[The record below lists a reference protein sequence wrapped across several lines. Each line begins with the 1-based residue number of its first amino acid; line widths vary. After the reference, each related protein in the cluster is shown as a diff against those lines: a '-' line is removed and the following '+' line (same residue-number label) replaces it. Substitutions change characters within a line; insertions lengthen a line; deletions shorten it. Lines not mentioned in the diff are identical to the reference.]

1 MLILDNQAD
10 SSGRKEQREKPALT
24 GKAIS
29 GKGVF
34 YYLKRD
40 FFLYLMF
47 FIPLC
52 FILLF
57 YYTPMYGLIA
67 AFKDYDVIRGFADS
81 PWIGFDAFEQ
91 VFRSPDFLRVLSN
104 TLILNFLDLLFG
116 FPAPILLAILLN
128 EIRIKWFK
136 RVSQTILYLPHFLSW
151 IIIAGIMYQLF
162 SPNTGLVNMMIRS
175 LGGETIPFLTE
186 KWHWLFTYV
195 GIGVWQTAGWGTI
208 VYLAAITGINN
219 ELYEAAIVD
228 GAGRLRKIWNITLPG
243 IRSTIIIMLIINL
256 GRIMASSFDRPYAIG
271 NPIVREVA
279 DVIGT
284 YVYRV
289 GIQSLQFNIATAIG
303 LFQSGVGLVLVLI
316 TDSIAKKVGEQG
328 IV

>member
-1 MLILDNQAD
+1 
-10 SSGRKEQREKPALT
+10 
-24 GKAIS
+24 
-29 GKGVF
+29 
-34 YYLKRD
+34 
-40 FFLYLMF
+40 MF

-57 YYTPMYGLIA
+57 YYTPMYGLIV

-81 PWIGFDAFEQ
+81 PWIGFDAFKQ

-136 RVSQTILYLPHFLSW
+136 RVSQTLLYLPHFLSW

-162 SPNTGLVNMMIRS
+162 SPNTGMVNMIIRS

-208 VYLAAITGINN
+208 IYLAAITGVNN

-228 GAGRLRKIWNITLPG
+228 GAGRLRKIWSITLPG

-303 LFQSGVGLVLVLI
+303 LFQSGVGLILVLL

>member
-1 MLILDNQAD
+1 MLKLAGPAD
-10 SSGRKEQREKPALT
+10 FARGQEQREKPSLA
-24 GKAIS
+24 
-29 GKGVF
+29 GKGGF
-34 YYLKRD
+34 YYFKRD
-40 FFLYLMF
+40 FCLYLMF

-57 YYTPMYGLIA
+57 YYTPMYGLIV
-67 AFKDYDVIRGFADS
+67 AFKDYDVIRGFAES
-81 PWIGFDAFEQ
+81 PWIGFEAFEQ
-91 VFRSPDFLRVLSN
+91 VFRSPDFLRVLRN
-104 TLILNFLDLLFG
+104 TLVLNLMDLLFG

-128 EIRIKWFK
+128 EIRAKWFK
-136 RVSQTILYLPHFLSW
+136 RVSQTLLYLPHFLSW

-175 LGGETIPFLTE
+175 LGGETVPFLTE

-208 VYLAAITGINN
+208 IYLAAITNIDN

-243 IRSTIIIMLIINL
+243 IRSTIIIMLIISL

-271 NPIVREVA
+271 NPIIREVA

-303 LFQSGVGLVLVLI
+303 LFQSGVGLILVLI
-316 TDSIAKKVGEQG
+316 TDSIAKRFGEQG